1 MYAIRFRCIGSI
13 VIVEIQ
19 TLTLVGIMLV
29 EDPEVMVLPEVMVHP
44 VAWVEIVVEWVAA
57 LEMPSVG
64 MLKKYFGNK
73 CNLREWVC
81 YNILN
86 WTFSIFNLAMMV
98 TDEEK
103 TVSKAAKINNNLVNI

>member
-29 EDPEVMVLPEVMVHP
+29 EDPEVMVLP
-44 VAWVEIVVEWVAA
+44 VAWVVEVVVEWVAA

-64 MLKKYFGNK
+64 MLKNTLETSAILVNG
-73 CNLREWVC
+73 

-86 WTFSIFNLAMMV
+86 WAFSIFNLAMI
-98 TDEEK
+98 EEK

>member
-29 EDPEVMVLPEVMVHP
+29 EDPEVMVLP
-44 VAWVEIVVEWVAA
+44 VAWVEVVVEWVAA

-64 MLKKYFGNK
+64 MLKNTLETSAILV
-73 CNLREWVC
+73 NA

-86 WTFSIFNLAMMV
+86 WAFFIYL
-98 TDEEK
+98 
-103 TVSKAAKINNNLVNI
+103 I

>member
-29 EDPEVMVLPEVMVHP
+29 EDPEVMVHP

-73 CNLREWVC
+73 CNSREWVQHFE
-81 YNILN
+81 LD
-86 WTFSIFNLAMMV
+86 IFY
-98 TDEEK
+98 
-103 TVSKAAKINNNLVNI
+103 I

>member
-29 EDPEVMVLPEVMVHP
+29 EDPEVMVHP

-64 MLKKYFGNK
+64 MLKNTLETSAIRVNG
-73 CNLREWVC
+73 

-86 WTFSIFNLAMMV
+86 WAFSIFNLAMI
-98 TDEEK
+98 EEK

>member
-44 VAWVEIVVEWVAA
+44 VAWVEVVVEWVAA

-64 MLKKYFGNK
+64 MLKNTLETSAILV
-73 CNLREWVC
+73 NA

-86 WTFSIFNLAMMV
+86 WAFSTFNLAMI
-98 TDEEK
+98 EEK

>member
-29 EDPEVMVLPEVMVHP
+29 EDPEVMVHP
-44 VAWVEIVVEWVAA
+44 VAWVEVVVEWVAA

-64 MLKKYFGNK
+64 MLKNTLETSAILV
-73 CNLREWVC
+73 NA

-86 WTFSIFNLAMMV
+86 WAFSIFNLAMI
-98 TDEEK
+98 EEK